1 MGCVKVYVVGS
12 VTVGVQSRPPISGAE
27 AERAKCV
34 TFHLFSSQ
42 RRLVPHALPHLR
54 EQRI

>member
-1 MGCVKVYVVGS
+1 MGCVEVYVVGS